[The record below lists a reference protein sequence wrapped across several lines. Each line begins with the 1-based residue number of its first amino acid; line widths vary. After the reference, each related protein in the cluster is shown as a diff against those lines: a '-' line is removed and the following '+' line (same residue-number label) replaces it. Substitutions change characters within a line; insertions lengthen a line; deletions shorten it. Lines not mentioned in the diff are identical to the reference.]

1 MEKTYASLM
10 FSVVRNILE
19 DCESRLPDLKILCRD
34 REVLHTHKSLMMLF
48 PVLGASLAASPETD
62 TVILDSVK
70 KTSLQAVMKMV
81 SGMNE
86 EETHSFDSDILQLM
100 NIHIQVNCGIER
112 KNLNYVKIDPESP
125 LTEIERNEDEED
137 NCERNKVINERPD
150 RIESFENLE
159 DHDMVEEDA
168 HERVNYSEIRE
179 SNQDEEF
186 NNVERIEDGDS
197 MLVDDITENVTVS
210 PETLPDVPDDTSI
223 DSLLE
228 DSDEEKEESPP
239 RDSQTKSCPFLNCM
253 KKWKC
258 GRYGYHGN
266 QLKKTMKNHILKV
279 HYENEFTRLLNS
291 SFTAAGKCR
300 QCKNKLISGRLS
312 QKKHLREAHNVL
324 EDEIAPL
331 MEAAFPSRLGRP
343 SLATME
349 DSPLPGESEKEKSL
363 MLEELQSKLEYSDSS
378 DEDEETQSEEVNT
391 AHTNTNTSSRNL
403 TCTIDYSDSDDD

>member
-1 MEKTYASLM
+1 
-10 FSVVRNILE
+10 
-19 DCESRLPDLKILCRD
+19 
-34 REVLHTHKSLMMLF
+34 
-48 PVLGASLAASPETD
+48 
-62 TVILDSVK
+62 
-70 KTSLQAVMKMV
+70 
-81 SGMNE
+81 
-86 EETHSFDSDILQLM
+86 
-100 NIHIQVNCGIER
+100 
-112 KNLNYVKIDPESP
+112 
-125 LTEIERNEDEED
+125 
-137 NCERNKVINERPD
+137 
-150 RIESFENLE
+150 
-159 DHDMVEEDA
+159 MVEEDA

-186 NNVERIEDGDS
+186 NNVERIEESDS
-197 MLVDDITENVTVS
+197 MLVDDITENVSLT
-210 PETLPDVPDDTSI
+210 PETFPDVPDDTSI

-228 DSDEEKEESPP
+228 DSDEGKEESPP

-291 SFTAAGKCR
+291 SFTTAGKCK
-300 QCKNKLISGRLS
+300 QCKNKYITGRLS

-391 AHTNTNTSSRNL
+391 THTSTNTSSRSL
-403 TCTIDYSDSDDD
+403 TCTIDYSDSDDE